1 MKKSTFLLIPKSNNF
16 KDIINLSD
24 LSDEIRKKGHY
35 CISLIAP
42 INDENLSF
50 LLNEKKIDFVFRVNG
65 GKPKK
70 VNKNVKFI
78 CWVTD
83 INDLVDL
90 SNFNENDV
98 IYTLRKNTRENKKL
112 KIFQM
117 LPAANNFKKVL
128 TLSDIEFLNNDIKS
142 YQNIDVSVISNYTR
156 SQLFT
161 GSKKIIYKNAKDNSD
176 KHIKLANLVNNFD
189 EKFIMEFYGLMDYSK
204 HFINKNII
212 FKGEITNFNYFLE
225 IFRKSKINILFEDE
239 NLDFNTNFFNIFL
252 VEGALVFNEKLNYQ
266 FDGYLNLDEEIK
278 NFSTSFDDFHL
289 FKHKILELCNNF
301 EKRLKISKNIVKHI
315 LKNHTYKN
323 RVRQILLDIEK

>member
-156 SQLFT
+156 
-161 GSKKIIYKNAKDNSD
+161 N
-176 KHIKLANLVNNFD
+176 
-189 EKFIMEFYGLMDYSK
+189 
-204 HFINKNII
+204 
-212 FKGEITNFNYFLE
+212 
-225 IFRKSKINILFEDE
+225 
-239 NLDFNTNFFNIFL
+239 
-252 VEGALVFNEKLNYQ
+252 
-266 FDGYLNLDEEIK
+266 
-278 NFSTSFDDFHL
+278 
-289 FKHKILELCNNF
+289 
-301 EKRLKISKNIVKHI
+301 
-315 LKNHTYKN
+315 
-323 RVRQILLDIEK
+323 